1 MFDLYQMAHHIW
13 AIYNMAY
20 NIAYNMALEA
30 MTF

>member
-13 AIYNMAY
+13 VIYNMAY